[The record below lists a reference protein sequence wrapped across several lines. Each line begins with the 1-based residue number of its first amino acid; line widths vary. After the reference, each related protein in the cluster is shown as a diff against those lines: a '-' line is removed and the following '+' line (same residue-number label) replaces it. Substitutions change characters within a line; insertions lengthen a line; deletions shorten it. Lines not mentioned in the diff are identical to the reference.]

1 MSKEEHSKLR
11 HPDYW
16 GRDPNTWGTVND
28 WDIYWIEQ
36 SHSVPVNKKN
46 SHSALADELRTLKQ
60 IFDSTKP
67 AYKIMENTQNYKVW
81 EKKYQIT
88 SLKIESDLIDLEL
101 EIDRKRGRQS
111 VHKITQQGFKIAQ
124 QGLQECADT
133 EFDAMERGKK
143 RIRTGQEVSPLR
155 AVTPPPF
162 KLSQVQPRT
171 SENKVRSTASETE
184 VKSTYSDL
192 TFSDESLSSSI
203 PLTNDFSETT
213 SQESPMSNQ
222 ELEDTE
228 TIPPIIIN
236 EDGDVITDK
245 KMMRDAYL
253 KIRQDLCDHSS
264 QKDWFIEGYNVS
276 DAFRKYQISNIDK
289 LVAGETFHFSSEI
302 LSLHNIMFIDLTTM
316 KKPLYLDIDDER
328 KWRVSIRQQKQQT
341 PPSFFREIMDE
352 YEMVKAECANKG
364 FQKYWE
370 KLIYEK
376 KEMSVNRIHL
386 MNSMDMYGSHALMT
400 KTIHFKVQMKNNP
413 ICSLRD
419 CENWKPQINKN
430 KGDDWKIAKNWDK
443 ECKLGKT
450 NVSSININH
459 STNLGSGI
467 GIIER
472 GTFTSEKKGQKK
484 TNLKYRWD
492 DEEEIMNKK
501 FIHKIKPKSKL
512 KVVRNCEFSKCSYI
526 LYRVLL
532 TCTRGE
538 IT

>member
-16 GRDPNTWGTVND
+16 GRDLTPGGLLTIGIFTGL
-28 WDIYWIEQ
+28 
-36 SHSVPVNKKN
+36 N
-46 SHSALADELRTLKQ
+46 SHTPK
-60 IFDSTKP
+60 KP
-67 AYKIMENTQNYKVW
+67 AYKIVCELQNELKESTIFFGFADLVVLAYSIANPATEFW
-81 EKKYQIT
+81 EEKDQIT

-143 RIRTGQEVSPLR
+143 RIRTGQE
-155 AVTPPPF
+155 
-162 KLSQVQPRT
+162 PRT
-171 SENKVRSTASETE
+171 SEDKVRSTASETE

-213 SQESPMSNQ
+213 SQESPVSNQ

-228 TIPPIIIN
+228 TIPLIIIN

-253 KIRQDLCDHSS
+253 KIRQDLCDHFS
-264 QKDWFIEGYNVS
+264 QKDVSLLRIRINFRKKNSVLIIALPFWWFIEGYNVS

-289 LVAGETFHFSSEI
+289 LVAGETFHFSSDNEEI

-341 PPSFFREIMDE
+341 PPSF
-352 YEMVKAECANKG
+352 
-364 FQKYWE
+364 
-370 KLIYEK
+370 
-376 KEMSVNRIHL
+376 
-386 MNSMDMYGSHALMT
+386 
-400 KTIHFKVQMKNNP
+400 
-413 ICSLRD
+413 
-419 CENWKPQINKN
+419 
-430 KGDDWKIAKNWDK
+430 
-443 ECKLGKT
+443 
-450 NVSSININH
+450 
-459 STNLGSGI
+459 
-467 GIIER
+467 
-472 GTFTSEKKGQKK
+472 
-484 TNLKYRWD
+484 
-492 DEEEIMNKK
+492 
-501 FIHKIKPKSKL
+501 
-512 KVVRNCEFSKCSYI
+512 
-526 LYRVLL
+526 
-532 TCTRGE
+532 
-538 IT
+538 

>member
-36 SHSVPVNKKN
+36 SHSVPVNKQN
-46 SHSALADELRTLKQ
+46 SHSVLADELRTIKQ

-67 AYKIMENTQNYKVW
+67 AYKIVCELQNELKESTIFFGFADLVVLAYSIANPATEFW
-81 EKKYQIT
+81 EEKDQIT

-111 VHKITQQGFKIAQ
+111 VHKITQQGFKITQ

-171 SENKVRSTASETE
+171 SEDKDRSTASETE

-213 SQESPMSNQ
+213 SQESPVSNQ

-228 TIPPIIIN
+228 TIPLIIIN

-253 KIRQDLCDHSS
+253 KIRQDLCDHFS

-289 LVAGETFHFSSEI
+289 LVAGETFHFSSDNEEI

-341 PPSFFREIMDE
+341 PPSFFGEIVDE
-352 YEMVKAECANKG
+352 YEMEINDIDELRSKFYDMWG
-364 FQKYWE
+364 KYRDKVIYSDSERRLFETTQAVARAFFERMHILFEQTPKVYLQENTE
-370 KLIYEK
+370 KL
-376 KEMSVNRIHL
+376 
-386 MNSMDMYGSHALMT
+386 MNVP
-400 KTIHFKVQMKNNP
+400 KVE
-413 ICSLRD
+413 SLTL
-419 CENWKPQINKN
+419 QY
-430 KGDDWKIAKNWDK
+430 
-443 ECKLGKT
+443 
-450 NVSSININH
+450 
-459 STNLGSGI
+459 
-467 GIIER
+467 IE
-472 GTFTSEKKGQKK
+472 
-484 TNLKYRWD
+484 L
-492 DEEEIMNKK
+492 
-501 FIHKIKPKSKL
+501 
-512 KVVRNCEFSKCSYI
+512 
-526 LYRVLL
+526 
-532 TCTRGE
+532 
-538 IT
+538 

>member
-11 HPDYW
+11 HP
-16 GRDPNTWGTVND
+16 GKLLGPRPNTWGTVND

-36 SHSVPVNKKN
+36 SHSVPVNKQN

-60 IFDSTKP
+60 IFDSKKP
-67 AYKIMENTQNYKVW
+67 AYKI
-81 EKKYQIT
+81 
-88 SLKIESDLIDLEL
+88 
-101 EIDRKRGRQS
+101 KRGRQS

-155 AVTPPPF
+155 AVTPLPF
-162 KLSQVQPRT
+162 KLSQ
-171 SENKVRSTASETE
+171 VRSTASETE

-213 SQESPMSNQ
+213 SQESPVSNQ

-228 TIPPIIIN
+228 TIPLIIIN

-253 KIRQDLCDHSS
+253 KIRQDLCDHFS
-264 QKDWFIEGYNVS
+264 QKDVSLLRIRINFRKKNSVLIIALPFWWFIEGYNVS

-289 LVAGETFHFSSEI
+289 LVAGETFHFSSDNEEI

-341 PPSFFREIMDE
+341 PPSF
-352 YEMVKAECANKG
+352 
-364 FQKYWE
+364 
-370 KLIYEK
+370 
-376 KEMSVNRIHL
+376 
-386 MNSMDMYGSHALMT
+386 
-400 KTIHFKVQMKNNP
+400 
-413 ICSLRD
+413 
-419 CENWKPQINKN
+419 
-430 KGDDWKIAKNWDK
+430 
-443 ECKLGKT
+443 
-450 NVSSININH
+450 
-459 STNLGSGI
+459 
-467 GIIER
+467 
-472 GTFTSEKKGQKK
+472 
-484 TNLKYRWD
+484 
-492 DEEEIMNKK
+492 
-501 FIHKIKPKSKL
+501 
-512 KVVRNCEFSKCSYI
+512 
-526 LYRVLL
+526 
-532 TCTRGE
+532 
-538 IT
+538 